1 MLRTENVIEW
11 PDLISH
17 AEKLGFAW
25 NYAHDILR
33 VFSGYD
39 HALKIDCEEIE
50 ELEPLTDPYIGD
62 WIKEES
68 TKFDMNQMGRDIVY
82 DFMQLH
88 KINEMVIVDY

>member
-11 PDLISH
+11 VDLISH

-33 VFSGYD
+33 VFSGYN
-39 HALKIDCEEIE
+39 HALKIDCEGIE
-50 ELEPLTDPYIGD
+50 ELEPLTDPYICD
-62 WIKEES
+62 WIRKEP
-68 TKFDMNQMGRDIVY
+68 FDMNQMGRDIVY

-88 KINEMVIVDY
+88 NINEMLVVPD